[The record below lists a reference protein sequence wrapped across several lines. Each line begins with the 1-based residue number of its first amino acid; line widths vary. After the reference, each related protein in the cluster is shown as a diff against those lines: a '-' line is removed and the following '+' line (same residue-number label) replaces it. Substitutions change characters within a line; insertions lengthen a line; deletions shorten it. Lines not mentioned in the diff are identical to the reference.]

1 MRVIEEIINKIDT
14 VRSVGRPVSVM
25 VTQELYDL
33 MVEHHKKSIRC
44 DRGVFDQAPTTIC
57 GLPIKIKEPTH
68 IWYSIEV
75 AWY

>member
-1 MRVIEEIINKIDT
+1 MRVIQDIINSVDK

-33 MVEHHKKSIRC
+33 MVDYDKQVIRS
-44 DRGVFDQAPTTIC
+44 DRSVFDNTPRQIC
-57 GLPIKIKEPTH
+57 GLPLKIKEPTH